1 MRFFF
6 KTTAIKMPSA
16 PTNMYFLCLTGL
28 GMGRRRACFLCKR
41 SMGMWSAEVNNRETI
56 KEEALPALKIYLT
69 TSTYLNGRQ

>member
-1 MRFFF
+1 
-6 KTTAIKMPSA
+6 MPSA
-16 PTNMYFLCLTGL
+16 QQTCIFYAWQAWVWAAA
-28 GMGRRRACFLCKR
+28 RACFLCKR